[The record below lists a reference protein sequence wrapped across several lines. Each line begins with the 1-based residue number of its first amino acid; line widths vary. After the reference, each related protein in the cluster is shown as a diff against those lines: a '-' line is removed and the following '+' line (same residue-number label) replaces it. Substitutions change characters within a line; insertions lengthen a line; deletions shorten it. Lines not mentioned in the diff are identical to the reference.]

1 MNEDMRVASMR
12 IIIETM
18 YPDVMSR
25 SEEEKHRIY
34 NEVYEHVLDQGIY
47 AVMATLKMMDEIQKE
62 GEE

>member
-12 IIIETM
+12 VIIGTI

-34 NEVYEHVLDQGIY
+34 NEVYEHVLDHAIGGKGAYGMSIEC
-47 AVMATLKMMDEIQKE
+47 VFRSM
-62 GEE
+62 